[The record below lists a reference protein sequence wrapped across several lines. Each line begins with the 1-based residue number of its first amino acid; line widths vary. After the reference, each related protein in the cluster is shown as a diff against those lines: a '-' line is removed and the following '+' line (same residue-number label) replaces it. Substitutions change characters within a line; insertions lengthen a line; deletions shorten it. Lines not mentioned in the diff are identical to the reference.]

1 MKESIDNPKDTNHQC
16 TQCNSEGEIYLM
28 IDEDRIRSL
37 EIEQKLLTVKHIKQ
51 LEKEIENLL
60 KQKAILQDKLDSFA
74 EKEKQDVSLELQSN
88 LMGVTN
94 DQRG

>member
-1 MKESIDNPKDTNHQC
+1 
-16 TQCNSEGEIYLM
+16 M

-60 KQKAILQDKLDSFA
+60 KQKAALQDKLDSFA

-94 DQRG
+94 DQRGIANMIY

>member
-1 MKESIDNPKDTNHQC
+1 
-16 TQCNSEGEIYLM
+16 M

-60 KQKAILQDKLDSFA
+60 KQKAALQDKLDSFA

>member
-1 MKESIDNPKDTNHQC
+1 
-16 TQCNSEGEIYLM
+16 M

-60 KQKAILQDKLDSFA
+60 KQKAILQDKLDSFD

>member
-1 MKESIDNPKDTNHQC
+1 
-16 TQCNSEGEIYLM
+16 M

-37 EIEQKLLTVKHIKQ
+37 EIQQKLLTVKHIKQ

-60 KQKAILQDKLDSFA
+60 KQKAILQDKLDSIV
-74 EKEKQDVSLELQSN
+74 EKENKDVSLKLQSE
-88 LMGVTN
+88 LMEVTN

>member
-1 MKESIDNPKDTNHQC
+1 
-16 TQCNSEGEIYLM
+16 M
-28 IDEDRIRSL
+28 IDEDRIRNL

-60 KQKAILQDKLDSFA
+60 KQKAALQDKLDTIV
-74 EKEKQDVSLELQSN
+74 EKENKDVSLRLQSE

-94 DQRG
+94 D

>member
-1 MKESIDNPKDTNHQC
+1 MKSIDQLRQITEQC
-16 TQCNSEGEIYLM
+16 PQCKSQGEIYM

-60 KQKAILQDKLDSFA
+60 KQKATLQDKLDSFA

>member
-1 MKESIDNPKDTNHQC
+1 
-16 TQCNSEGEIYLM
+16 M

-60 KQKAILQDKLDSFA
+60 KQKAVLQDKLDSIV
-74 EKEKQDVSLELQSN
+74 EKENKDVSFKLQSE

-94 DQRG
+94 D